1 MRRHIDFADL
11 YEFNW
16 GGVLKLSLISL
27 ASLAMW
33 GGIIGAVFVIVH

>member
-1 MRRHIDFADL
+1 MRREIEFENL

-16 GGVLKLSLISL
+16 NGVLKLSLISL

-33 GGIIGAVFVIVH
+33 GGIIGGVLALLR